1 MSQYYDA
8 AMDEIAEQDEELEM
22 EKYNDQQWQEYCDD
36 VDLREMC
43 TKSVDDRR
51 SSMDLV
57 GSSADNAL
65 RALSKDEPPGETNTD
80 ELQFQLRVKHSSSPF
95 IRILGEQGILRHI
108 FEYDNTYRQTL
119 NNKVLVPLWK
129 QVWNRWYH
137 QIDCPFKRAV
147 MGHLLKIWGVWDN
160 DVHSFSWY
168 KNVSWYRNHY
178 FPDCVHVVLSVNDAT
193 NEMDVSVYMN
203 NHGRCLCVFDGKV
216 LTQLQYKQ
224 DCLEETGNKIS
235 YIDVD
240 EDMESGMVIYTY
252 VG

>member
-1 MSQYYDA
+1 MSQYDA
-8 AMDEIAEQDEELEM
+8 WMDEIAERDEELKM
-22 EKYNDQQWQEYCDD
+22 ERYYDQQWQEYCDD

-43 TKSVDDRR
+43 TNSFELR
-51 SSMDLV
+51 SSEL
-57 GSSADNAL
+57 GGFPPQAELATGNT
-65 RALSKDEPPGETNTD
+65 PGETNTD
-80 ELQFQLRVKHSSSPF
+80 ELHFQLRVKHSPSPF

-108 FEYDNTYRQTL
+108 FEYDDTYRQTL
-119 NNKVLVPLWK
+119 NDKVLVPLWQ

-137 QIDCPFKRAV
+137 QIDCPFERAV
-147 MGHLLKIWGVWDN
+147 MGHLLKTWGVWDN
-160 DVHSFSWY
+160 DVHSLSWY

-178 FPDCVHVVLSVNDAT
+178 FPDCVRVVGSVNDTT
-193 NEMDVSVYMN
+193 NEMDVFVYMN

-224 DCLEETGNKIS
+224 DCLKETGNQIS

-240 EDMESGMVIYTY
+240 EDMETGMVVYTY